1 MFRSRL
7 ICLLAVMAL
16 VVPFLIVKQASA
28 QAVYGSILGTITDAQ
43 GASVKDAK
51 VTVTNQSKGTVDTTT
66 TNESG
71 NYAVSHLIPDT
82 YTVKIEAAGFKS
94 SEQKDV
100 IVSANSGA
108 KVDFAVQ
115 VGGATETVEVTGE
128 APQLQTDRA
137 DVSISFN
144 ARAVE
149 DLPLLNR
156 NFTNLELLSPGTQ
169 RLTGWSHA
177 STENPQGSQQTFVN
191 GQHFSGTG
199 YMLDGTD
206 NQDPILGIIV
216 INPNLDSVTETKISS
231 ETSDAEFGKAL
242 GGIVTAQ
249 TKSGSNEL
257 HGSGFYFNRNK
268 AGLASDPFS
277 TGVPNN
283 TWKQYGG
290 SVGGAIIKNKLFFFG
305 DYQGTRRSAGTS
317 YTGTVPT
324 DLVRN
329 TCLNPDPAATTC
341 NLSEYLGAGLSGGG
355 QVYNANQALGS
366 RTAYPGNIIPK
377 TDLSATALSILSL
390 LPAANKTASANS
402 NGTLNNYTANG
413 SGSFNDYGFN
423 TRIDFAAS
431 QKLQVFGR
439 YSYAHFLISGAPVYG
454 AKIGGSGFGQGGLAG
469 QSLIKNQSLA
479 AGFDYTLSNSLL
491 TDFRLGWFKYNP
503 HSTKFDQGNAT
514 AASALGLTG
523 LNIASD
529 PSTNGLPGFFF
540 DGTQSS
546 FGEALNISRCNCP
559 LTESEWQLQFVNNWT
574 KTHGNHTFK
583 FGVDLRHASNLR
595 TPSDANRTGQLT
607 FSHLGTE
614 NCTLSGG
621 KCASG
626 SDTGGLDLATF
637 LFGKVS
643 SFNRYVGSPGEL
655 SATETQGRYFFYGQ
669 DSWRITSKL
678 TLNYGLRWEIYTPEA
693 VNGKAKGGFA
703 VLPEGVIRVAGY
715 GGISNNGSTKSNYK
729 NFAPRLG
736 LAYQMNPK
744 TVVRMGYG
752 RSFDVGVFGTVFGH
766 TVTQNLPVL
775 ANQNLG
781 GGDNKGYAFNFAA
794 GPADPQSAFPA
805 VPSSGILPFRGP
817 TGSVTPNVRAD
828 KINLPTVD
836 TWNVTVQRQ
845 LDNKTSMDVAYI
857 GNKGT
862 HTFQGNG
869 PSFNVNTATVAGFAN
884 GLSYDARR
892 PYNGKFTYADWPGVV
907 CCSGDINYFGWA
919 SNNYRA
925 LQVKVDR
932 RMSQGLQFLAHYTYS
947 RAYNHDGN
955 YPVDPNVVYG
965 RDDYNRNSVFVLTAV
980 YELPMGKGKKFFGN
994 ISRAADAVIGG
1005 WQWNSTWTLGSGL
1018 PFTPSYSD
1026 CNADRDTGPCRPD
1039 GNGTPLRM
1047 KSGKF
1052 NPVSKSVQYFTP
1064 LVTVLQDPAHPND
1077 PTKTVTV
1084 SQMGGYTLPISA
1096 QNPTGKVVYSVAGAC
1111 ASVGFCRPQVG
1122 AFGNVQRNS
1131 FTGPGEFMSDM
1142 SLFKNFT
1149 VTERIK
1155 ATFRAEFFN
1164 VFNHP
1169 VYGFSSA
1176 QGNTCIDCGSGGV
1189 ITGLQEGTSMRAM
1202 QLGVRVTF

>member
-7 ICLLAVMAL
+7 ICLLAVAAL
-16 VVPFLIVKQASA
+16 VVPVLTVKQASA
-28 QAVYGSILGTITDAQ
+28 QAVYGSILGTVTDPQ
-43 GASVKDAK
+43 GAALSGAK
-51 VTVTNQSKGTVDTTT
+51 VTVTNQRKGTVDATT

-71 NYAVSHLIPDT
+71 NYTVTHLIPDI

-94 SEQKDV
+94 AEQKDV
-100 IVSANSGA
+100 IVSANAGSKA
-108 KVDFAVQ
+108 DFSVQ

-137 DVSISFN
+137 DVAITFN

-216 INPNLDSVTETKISS
+216 INPNLDSVTETKVSS
-231 ETSDAEFGKAL
+231 ETTDAEFGKAL

-257 HGSGFYFNRNK
+257 HGSGFFFNRNT
-268 AGLASDPFS
+268 AGLASDPFT

-290 SVGGAIIKNKLFFFG
+290 SIGGAIIKNKLFFFG
-305 DYQGTRRSAGTS
+305 DYQGTRRSSGTS
-317 YTGTVPT
+317 YVGSVPT
-324 DLVRN
+324 QLVRD
-329 TCLNPDPAATTC
+329 TCLNAASAVC
-341 NLSEYLGAGLSGGG
+341 DLSEYLSAGLSGGG
-355 QVYNANQALGS
+355 QVYNPNDTLGS
-366 RTAYPGNIIPK
+366 RTKYVNNVIPK
-377 TDLSATALSILSL
+377 SDLAVNDPTGVALGILAL
-390 LPAANKTASANS
+390 LPAPNRTGSAGS
-402 NGTLNNYTANG
+402 NGTQNNYSANG

-423 TRIDFAAS
+423 TRIDYAATS
-431 QKLQVFGR
+431 RLQVFGR

-454 AKIGGSGFGQGGLAG
+454 PKIGGSGFGQGGLAG

-503 HSTKFDQGNAT
+503 HSTKFDQGNLT
-514 AASALGLTG
+514 AASDLGLPG

-529 PSTNGLPGFFF
+529 PSTAGLPGFFF
-540 DGTQSS
+540 DGGARTLSD

-574 KTHGNHTFK
+574 KTQGNHTFK

-595 TPSDANRTGQLT
+595 TPSDANRTGQLN

-614 NCTLSGG
+614 DCLANPTPGG
-621 KCASG
+621 PCI
-626 SDTGGLDLATF
+626 DTGGLDLGTF
-637 LFGKVS
+637 LFAKVS
-643 SFNRYVGSPGEL
+643 AFNRYVGSPGEL
-655 SATETQGRYFFYGQ
+655 TATETQGRYFFYGQ
-669 DSWRITSKL
+669 DNWRITSKL
-678 TLNYGLRWEIYTPEA
+678 TLNYGLRWEVYTPES

-703 VLPEGVIRVAGY
+703 VLPQGVIRVAGY
-715 GGISNNGSTKSNYK
+715 GGFSNNGSTRGNYK

-736 LAYQMNPK
+736 VAYQLNPK
-744 TVVRMGYG
+744 TVVRLGYG

-775 ANQNLG
+775 ANQNVG
-781 GGDNKGYAFNFAA
+781 GGDNKGTAFLFTCASGGSCLAA
-794 GPADPQSAFPA
+794 PDPQSAFPA
-805 VPSSGILPFRGP
+805 IPSSGIIPFRGP
-817 TGSVTPNVRAD
+817 NGTVTPNVRAD
-828 KINLPTVD
+828 QINLPTVD

-845 LDNKTSMDVAYI
+845 LDNKTSLDVAYI

-862 HTFQGNG
+862 HVFQGNG
-869 PSFNVNTATVAGFAN
+869 PSFNVNTATVVGF
-884 GLSYDARR
+884 GSLSYDQRR
-892 PYNGKFTYADWPGVV
+892 PYHQKFTYADWPGVV
-907 CCSGDINYFGWA
+907 CCDGDINYFGWA
-919 SNNYRA
+919 SNSYKA
-925 LQVKVDR
+925 LQIKLDR

-947 RAYNHDGN
+947 RAYNRDGS

-980 YELPMGKGKKFFGN
+980 YELPFGKGKQFGGN
-994 ISRAADAVIGG
+994 MSRAADAILGG

-1018 PFTPSYSD
+1018 PFTPSYSE

-1039 GNGTPLRM
+1039 AVGSFHVGA
-1047 KSGKF
+1047 GAF
-1052 NPVSKSVQYFTP
+1052 DPVTKSVKYFTP
-1064 LVTVLQDPAHPND
+1064 VAPLATNGATSGPFRRPA
-1077 PTKTVTV
+1077 
-1084 SQMGGYTLPISA
+1084 
-1096 QNPTGKVVYSVAGAC
+1096 
-1111 ASVGFCRPQVG
+1111 VGT
-1122 AFGNVQRNS
+1122 FGNIQRNS
-1131 FTGPGEFMSDM
+1131 FTGPGEFLSDM

-1149 VTERIK
+1149 ITERVK

-1169 VYGFSSA
+1169 VLGFSSA

-1189 ITGLQEGTSMRAM
+1189 INSLQEGTSMRQM